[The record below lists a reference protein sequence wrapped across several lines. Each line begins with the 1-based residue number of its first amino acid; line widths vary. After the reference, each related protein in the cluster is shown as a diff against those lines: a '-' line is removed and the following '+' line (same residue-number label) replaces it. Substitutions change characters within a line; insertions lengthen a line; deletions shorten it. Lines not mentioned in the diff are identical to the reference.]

1 MLLVGVQNENKST
14 DQKWHPSVQSKVFHN
29 SAASDHSKHH
39 PNQPT
44 FMHKASSNI
53 AQSKDSTEC
62 SQNPHCIQPT
72 LLPTSVFLLLP
83 QTFVL
88 PNQTHPQCSHILA
101 NYTASESRQG
111 QMKSVA
117 LTTPSQSEP
126 PSPIS
131 LLKSLRLVSTLTASL
146 VSF

>member
-1 MLLVGVQNENKST
+1 MGIQNKSTST
-14 DQKWHPSVQSKVFHN
+14 DQKWQPSVQSKIFYN
-29 SAASDHSKHH
+29 LPISDHSKHY
-39 PNQPT
+39 PTQPSHLHHT
-44 FMHKASSNI
+44 PSNMP
-53 AQSKDSTEC
+53 QSKGSTEC
-62 SQNPHCIQPT
+62 SQNPHCLQPT

-88 PNQTHPQCSHILA
+88 PNQTHSQCSHILA
-101 NYTASESRQG
+101 NHTASESRQG

-131 LLKSLRLVSTLTASL
+131 LLKSLHLVSTLTASL

>member
-1 MLLVGVQNENKST
+1 MLPVFRVKAGQ
-14 DQKWHPSVQSKVFHN
+14 QSKNGNHHSHPRHSTIYQLQTIIIIIQN
-29 SAASDHSKHH
+29 SSY
-39 PNQPT
+39 
-44 FMHKASSNI
+44 MHKTSSSMP
-53 AQSKDSTEC
+53 QSKDSTEC
-62 SQNPHCIQPT
+62 SQNPYCLQPT

-88 PNQTHPQCSHILA
+88 PNQTHFQCSHILA
-101 NYTASESRQG
+101 NHTACESRQG
-111 QMKSVA
+111 QMNSVA

-146 VSF
+146 VSI